1 MTTTLES
8 KNKESKSFARIG
20 VGFLAEQ
27 FIKFLPL
34 IIIVLLF
41 SIIDSVTYTYLPIFI
56 QYIISTLTEDGA
68 DINLPQFIL
77 DIFNSGKDPYM
88 RVMYAG
94 IGIAVYQILRGA
106 IKVLSSLFRNI
117 LGETLVHRMRY
128 NLYKHIQNL
137 PYSYHT
143 SSDKGELIQRCTND
157 IDIVRNSVC
166 NQLPEI
172 FSIFSIIISS
182 VYQMTHIN
190 SKLTFVSLIII
201 PVAFISSFI
210 YCRHVAKAFEIIEAK
225 ESELISLIQNNVDN
239 VRVVK
244 ACNNEVYEIEKFN
257 VKNLAYAKDNYKLN
271 KVSAFYWGFCD
282 FSTLA
287 QYLITCVVAIN
298 LVKNNQAT
306 LSIGS
311 FAAMMSLVA
320 TYIWPVR
327 SLGRIIGDT
336 GKSSVSAGRIKA
348 ILNEK
353 DEYVLDNGCK
363 TPIIDG
369 KISFNNVSFKFDDT
383 NEHLLKNLTFDILP
397 GETVAIMGK
406 TGSGKSTIAKLLT
419 RLLEVNDGEILIND
433 VNINEIEKHYIRQNI
448 GLVLQEPF
456 LYTKTVYENISITK
470 KEALENRVKEVSKIS
485 AIHNDIEGFDKGYE
499 TLVGEKGVT
508 LSGGQKQRVAIA
520 RMLLEEKPVLIFDDS
535 LSALDT
541 ETDLMIREALKEN
554 NQNTTTI
561 IITHRI
567 STARSANKIIV
578 LDNGTISDIGTHD
591 ELITKDGFY
600 KRLWDIQGSVE
611 EEFLKLVESE
621 VE

>member
-1 MTTTLES
+1 MAL
-8 KNKESKSFARIG
+8 
-20 VGFLAEQ
+20 FL
-27 FIKFLPL
+27 L
-34 IIIVLLF
+34 I
-41 SIIDSVTYTYLPIFI
+41 T
-56 QYIISTLTEDGA
+56 
-68 DINLPQFIL
+68 
-77 DIFNSGKDPYM
+77 
-88 RVMYAG
+88 
-94 IGIAVYQILRGA
+94 
-106 IKVLSSLFRNI
+106 
-117 LGETLVHRMRY
+117 
-128 NLYKHIQNL
+128 
-137 PYSYHT
+137 
-143 SSDKGELIQRCTND
+143 
-157 IDIVRNSVC
+157 
-166 NQLPEI
+166 
-172 FSIFSIIISS
+172 
-182 VYQMTHIN
+182 
-190 SKLTFVSLIII
+190 
-201 PVAFISSFI
+201 
-210 YCRHVAKAFEIIEAK
+210 
-225 ESELISLIQNNVDN
+225 LIQNNVDN

-244 ACNNEVYEIEKFN
+244 ACNNESYEIEKFN

-271 KVSAFYWGFCD
+271 RVSAFYWGFCD

-287 QYLITCVVAIN
+287 QYLLTCVVAIN
-298 LVKNNQAT
+298 LVRHNVAT

-353 DEYVLDNGCK
+353 DEYELDEGK
-363 TPIIDG
+363 LRPEIDG
-369 KISFNNVSFKFDDT
+369 SIEFKNVSFKFDDT
-383 NEHLLKNLTFDILP
+383 DKYLLTDISFDIKP

-406 TGSGKSTIAKLLT
+406 TGNGKSTITKLLT
-419 RLLEVNDGEILIND
+419 RLLDVNDGEILVNG
-433 VNINEIEKHYIRQNI
+433 VNIKDIEKHYLRENI

-456 LYTKTVYENISITK
+456 LYTKTVQENISITSK
-470 KEALENRVKEVSKIS
+470 NVIDERVKEVAKIS
-485 AIHNDIEGFDKGYE
+485 AIHNDIQSFDKGYE

-520 RMLLEEKPVLIFDDS
+520 RMLLEEKPVLVFDDS

-541 ETDLMIREALKEN
+541 ETDLMIREALKEAN
-554 NQNTTTI
+554 KNTTTI

-578 LDNGTISDIGTHD
+578 LDKGTISDIGTHE
-591 ELITKDGFY
+591 ELINKEGFY

>member
-1 MTTTLES
+1 MT
-8 KNKESKSFARIG
+8 KDYESKSFAKIG
-20 VGFLAEQ
+20 VGFLVNQ

-34 IIIVLLF
+34 ILIVLFF

-56 QYIISTLTEDGA
+56 QYIISTLTNDGA
-68 DINLPQFIL
+68 DINLPKFIL
-77 DIFNSGKDPYM
+77 DIFNSANDPYV
-88 RVMYAG
+88 RVVYAG
-94 IGIAVYQILRGA
+94 IGIALYQILRGG

-117 LGETLVHRMRY
+117 LGESLVQNMRF

-182 VYQMTHIN
+182 IYQMTHIN
-190 SKLTFVSLIII
+190 SKLTLVSTLIIPI
-201 PVAFISSFI
+201 SFISSFI
-210 YCRHVAKAFEIIEAK
+210 YCKYVAKTFEVIEEK
-225 ESELISLIQNNVDN
+225 ESDLISLIQNNVDN

-244 ACNNEVYEIEKFN
+244 ACNNESYEIEKFN

-271 KVSAFYWGFCD
+271 RVSAFYWGFCD

-287 QYLITCVVAIN
+287 QYLLTCVVAIN
-298 LVKNNQAT
+298 LVKNNVAT

-348 ILNEK
+348 ILNEQ
-353 DEYVLDNGCK
+353 DEYILDNGNKC
-363 TPIIDG
+363 PNIDG
-369 KISFNNVSFKFDDT
+369 SIEFKNVSFKFNDT
-383 NEHLLKNLTFDILP
+383 EEHLLTDLNFNILP
-397 GETVAIMGK
+397 GETIAIMGK
-406 TGSGKSTIAKLLT
+406 TGSGKSTISKLLT
-419 RLLEVNDGEILIND
+419 RLLEVNSGEIL
-433 VNINEIEKHYIRQNI
+433 VSGENIKNIEKHYLRKNI

-456 LYTKTVYENISITK
+456 LYTKTVYENIGITS
-470 KEALENRVKEVSKIS
+470 KEATDNRIKEVAKIS
-485 AIHNDIEGFDKGYE
+485 AIHNDIRLFDKAYD

-520 RMLLEEKPVLIFDDS
+520 RMLLEEKPILIFDDS

-541 ETDLMIREALKEN
+541 ETDLMIREALKETN
-554 NQNTTTI
+554 KNTTTI

-578 LDNGTISDIGTHD
+578 LDKGTISDIGTHD
-591 ELITKDGFY
+591 ELINKDGFY

>member
-1 MTTTLES
+1 MT
-8 KNKESKSFARIG
+8 KDYESKSFAKIG
-20 VGFLAEQ
+20 VGFLVNQ

-34 IIIVLLF
+34 ILIVLFF

-56 QYIISTLTEDGA
+56 QYIISTLTNDGA
-68 DINLPQFIL
+68 DINLPKFIL
-77 DIFNSGKDPYM
+77 DIFNSANDPYV
-88 RVMYAG
+88 RVVYAG
-94 IGIAVYQILRGA
+94 IGIALYQIIRGG

-117 LGETLVHRMRY
+117 LGESLVQNMRF

-182 VYQMTHIN
+182 IYQMTHIN
-190 SKLTFVSLIII
+190 SKLTLVSTLIIPI
-201 PVAFISSFI
+201 SFISSFI
-210 YCRHVAKAFEIIEAK
+210 YCKYVAKTFEVIEEK
-225 ESELISLIQNNVDN
+225 ESDLISLIQNNVDN

-244 ACNNEVYEIEKFN
+244 ACNNESYEIEKFN

-271 KVSAFYWGFCD
+271 RVSAFYWGFCD

-287 QYLITCVVAIN
+287 QYLLTCVVAIN
-298 LVKNNQAT
+298 LVKNNVAT

-348 ILNEK
+348 ILNEQ
-353 DEYVLDNGCK
+353 DEYILDNGNKC
-363 TPIIDG
+363 PNIDG
-369 KISFNNVSFKFDDT
+369 SIEFKNVSFKFNDT
-383 NEHLLKNLTFDILP
+383 EEHLLTDLNFNILP
-397 GETVAIMGK
+397 GETIAIMGK
-406 TGSGKSTIAKLLT
+406 TGSGKSTISKLLT
-419 RLLEVNDGEILIND
+419 RLLEVNSGEIL
-433 VNINEIEKHYIRQNI
+433 VSGENIKNIEKHYLRKNI

-456 LYTKTVYENISITK
+456 LYTKTVYENIGITS
-470 KEALENRVKEVSKIS
+470 KEATDNRIKEVAKIS
-485 AIHNDIEGFDKGYE
+485 AIHNDIQLFDKAYD

-520 RMLLEEKPVLIFDDS
+520 RMLLEEKPILIFDDS

-541 ETDLMIREALKEN
+541 ETDLMIREALKETN
-554 NQNTTTI
+554 KNTTTI
-561 IITHRI
+561 IITQRI

-578 LDNGTISDIGTHD
+578 LDKGTISDIGTHD
-591 ELITKDGFY
+591 ELINKDGFY

>member
-1 MTTTLES
+1 MTKTI
-8 KNKESKSFARIG
+8 ESKSFAKIG
-20 VGFLAEQ
+20 VGYLISQ

-34 IIIVLLF
+34 ILIVLFF

-56 QYIISTLTEDGA
+56 QYIISTLTNDGA
-68 DINLPQFIL
+68 SVNLPKFIL
-77 DIFNSGKDPYM
+77 DIFNSSADPYV
-88 RVMYAG
+88 RVVYAG
-94 IGIAVYQILRGA
+94 IGIALYQIIRGG
-106 IKVLSSLFRNI
+106 IKVLSSLFRNV
-117 LGETLVHRMRY
+117 LGENLVHNMRY

-137 PYSYHT
+137 SYSYHR

-172 FSIFSIIISS
+172 FSIFSVIISS
-182 VYQMTHIN
+182 IYQMTHIN
-190 SKLTFVSLIII
+190 SKLTLVSTIII
-201 PVAFISSFI
+201 PISFISSFI
-210 YCRHVAKAFEIIEAK
+210 YCRYVAKTFEVIEEK
-225 ESELISLIQNNVDN
+225 ESDLISQIQNNVDN

-244 ACNNEVYEIEKFN
+244 ACNNESYEIEKFN
-257 VKNLAYAKDNYKLN
+257 VKNLAFAKDNYKLN

-287 QYLITCVVAIN
+287 QYLLTCVVAIN
-298 LVKNNQAT
+298 LVRNNVAT

-353 DEYVLDNGCK
+353 DEYNGD
-363 TPIIDG
+363 TGYNRPVIDG
-369 KISFNNVSFKFDDT
+369 KIEFKNVSFKFEDT
-383 NEHLLKNLTFDILP
+383 DKYLLKNINFDILP

-406 TGSGKSTIAKLLT
+406 TGNGKSTITKLLT
-419 RLLEVNDGEILIND
+419 RLLEINDGEIL
-433 VNINEIEKHYIRQNI
+433 VSGENIKNIEKHYLRENI

-456 LYTKTVYENISITK
+456 LYAKTVYENISITSK
-470 KEALENRVKEVSKIS
+470 NIVDERVKEVAKIS
-485 AIHNDIEGFDKGYE
+485 AIHNDIQSFDKGYE

-520 RMLLEEKPVLIFDDS
+520 RMLLENKPVLIFDDS

-541 ETDLMIREALKEN
+541 ETDLMIREALKETSKD
-554 NQNTTTI
+554 TTTI

-578 LDNGTISDIGTHD
+578 LDKGTISDIGTHD
-591 ELITKDGFY
+591 ELINKEGFY

>member
-1 MTTTLES
+1 MTETI
-8 KNKESKSFARIG
+8 ESKSFARKG
-20 VGFLAEQ
+20 VGFLANQ
-27 FIKFLPL
+27 FLKFLPL
-34 IIIVLLF
+34 IIIVLFF
-41 SIIDSVTYTYLPIFI
+41 SIIDSITYTYIPIFI
-56 QYIISTLTEDGA
+56 QYIVSTLTGDGA
-68 DINLPQFIL
+68 DVNLPKFIL
-77 DIFNSGKDPYM
+77 AIFDSGKDPYT
-88 RVMYAG
+88 RVVYASVG
-94 IGIAVYQILRGA
+94 VAVYQILRGGV
-106 IKVLSSLFRNI
+106 KVISALFRQL
-117 LGETLVHRMRY
+117 LGETLVHRMRF

-137 PYSYHT
+137 PYSYHR

-172 FSIFSIIISS
+172 FSILATIISS
-182 VYQMTHIN
+182 IYQMIHIN
-190 SKLTFVSLIII
+190 SKLTLVSLVIV

-210 YCRHVAKAFEIIEAK
+210 YCRHVAKAFEVIEEK
-225 ESELISLIQNNVDN
+225 ESDLISLIQNNVDN

-244 ACNNEVYEIEKFN
+244 ACNNELFEIDRFN
-257 VKNLAYAKDNYKLN
+257 VKNEAYARDNYRLN
-271 KVSAFYWGFCD
+271 KISAYYWGFCD

-287 QYLITCVVAIN
+287 QYLLTCVVAIN
-298 LVKNNQAT
+298 LVRTNAAT

-311 FAAMMSLVA
+311 FAALMSLVA

-348 ILNEK
+348 ILDLK
-353 DEYVLDNGCK
+353 DEYQENNGEIK
-363 TPIIDG
+363 PYIDG
-369 KISFNNVSFKFDDT
+369 KIVFNNVSFKFDDT
-383 NEHLLKNLTFDILP
+383 DEHLLNNLSFEINP
-397 GETVAIMGK
+397 GETVAIMGR

-419 RLLEVNDGEILIND
+419 RLLDVNDGEIVVNG
-433 VNINEIEKHYIRQNI
+433 VNINNIEKHYLRQNI

-456 LYTKTVYENISITK
+456 LYTKTVYENISITS
-470 KEALENRVKEVSKIS
+470 KEAEDVRIKEVAKIS
-485 AIHNDIEGFDKGYE
+485 AIHNDILGFEKGYE

-541 ETDLMIREALKEN
+541 ETDLMIREALKVN
-554 NQNTTTI
+554 NDKTTTI
-561 IITHRI
+561 VITHRI
-567 STARSANKIIV
+567 STARSANKIII
-578 LDNGTISDIGTHD
+578 LDKGTISDIGTHD
-591 ELITKDGFY
+591 ELINKDGFY
-600 KRLWDIQGSVE
+600 KKLWDIQGSVE

>member
-1 MTTTLES
+1 
-8 KNKESKSFARIG
+8 
-20 VGFLAEQ
+20 
-27 FIKFLPL
+27 
-34 IIIVLLF
+34 
-41 SIIDSVTYTYLPIFI
+41 
-56 QYIISTLTEDGA
+56 
-68 DINLPQFIL
+68 
-77 DIFNSGKDPYM
+77 
-88 RVMYAG
+88 
-94 IGIAVYQILRGA
+94 
-106 IKVLSSLFRNI
+106 
-117 LGETLVHRMRY
+117 MRY

-172 FSIFSIIISS
+172 FSIFSVIISS
-182 VYQMTHIN
+182 IYQMTHIN
-190 SKLTFVSLIII
+190 SKLTLVSTIII
-201 PVAFISSFI
+201 PISFISSFL
-210 YCRHVAKAFEIIEAK
+210 YCRYVAKTFEVIEEK
-225 ESELISLIQNNVDN
+225 ESDLISLIQNNVDN

-244 ACNNEVYEIEKFN
+244 ACNNESFEIDKFN
-257 VKNLAYAKDNYKLN
+257 VKNLAYTKDNYKLN

-282 FSTLA
+282 FTTLA
-287 QYLITCVVAIN
+287 QYLLTCVVAIN
-298 LVKNNQAT
+298 LVRYNVAT

-348 ILNEK
+348 ILNEQ
-353 DEYVLDNGCK
+353 DEYVVDNGSNR
-363 TPIIDG
+363 PVIDG
-369 KISFNNVSFKFDDT
+369 SIEFKDVSFKFNDT
-383 NEHLLKNLTFDILP
+383 NEHLLKNLSFNIVP

-406 TGSGKSTIAKLLT
+406 TGSGKSTITKLIT
-419 RLLEVNDGEILIND
+419 RLLDVNEGEILINGE
-433 VNINEIEKHYIRQNI
+433 NIKNIEKHYLRENI

-456 LYTKTVYENISITK
+456 LYTKTVYENIGITSK
-470 KEALENRVKEVSKIS
+470 NAVDERIKEVAKIA
-485 AIHNDIEGFDKGYE
+485 AIHNDIQLFDKGYD

-520 RMLLEEKPVLIFDDS
+520 RMLLEEKPILIFDDS

-541 ETDLMIREALKEN
+541 ETDLMIREALKEAN
-554 NQNTTTI
+554 KDTTTI

-578 LDNGTISDIGTHD
+578 LDKGTISDIGTHD
-591 ELITKDGFY
+591 ELINKEGFY

-621 VE
+621 VA